1 MDNVSSIDT
10 VLTLIGISG
19 TQRYRATL
27 FFLTLLC
34 YCVIWLVNLVII
46 VIIIVDKSLH
56 EPMYIFLCNMCINT
70 LYGTAGFY
78 PKFLMD
84 LLSSSYVISYAG
96 CLLQGFVLHSS
107 SSADST
113 TLALMAYDRY
123 VAICR
128 PLVYHSVMTK
138 QRICVLLFFAWL
150 IPFYLLLTS
159 TVTTITSTTRIC
171 GSHIPRIYCINYW
184 VGELACQASIT
195 NVIIPAFNYTFY
207 ITLVLFV
214 IWTYIYMIKTCIKSK
229 ENRQKFMATCVP
241 HFFCLIIFTF
251 SLFFDLV
258 YIRFSTKHISQS
270 VKNFLALE
278 FIFFPPIINPLIYGY
293 KLTRIRNKITQFLCC
308 KHETSRL
315 K

>member
-1 MDNVSSIDT
+1 MDNVSG
-10 VLTLIGISG
+10 VFTLIGISG
-19 TQRYRATL
+19 TDTYRATL

-46 VIIIVDKSLH
+46 VTIIVDKSLH
-56 EPMYIFLCNMCINT
+56 EPMYIFLCNLCINA
-70 LYGTAGFY
+70 LYGAAGFY

-107 SSADST
+107 AAADFSI
-113 TLALMAYDRY
+113 LVLMAFDRY

-138 QRICVLLFFAWL
+138 QRVCVLLFFAWL
-150 IPFYLLLTS
+150 VPLCVLLMS
-159 TVTTITSTTRIC
+159 TITTITSTTRLC
-171 GSHIPRIYCINYW
+171 GSHIPRIYCINFL
-184 VGELACQASIT
+184 VGKLACQASIS

-207 ITLVLFV
+207 IGHCLFV
-214 IWTYIYMIKTCIKSK
+214 IWTYMYILKTSIKSK
-229 ENRQKFMATCVP
+229 ENRQKFIKTCLP
-241 HFFCLIIFTF
+241 HLFSLVIFTF

-258 YIRFSTKHISQS
+258 YIRFTTKYISQS

-278 FIFFPPIINPLIYGY
+278 FIFFPPIINPLIYGF
-293 KLTRIRNKITQFLCC
+293 KMSQIRNRITKCFGC
-308 KHETSRL
+308 KC
-315 K
+315 